1 MTSDSLIL
9 ISGAV
14 LSLLFSYFPGLNT
27 WFAAKSS
34 DVKRLIMAG
43 VLLVVSA
50 AIFGLSCAGYG
61 SDIGITLD
69 CSKEGVIGLVKVFI
83 LALIANQGAYALTV
97 KTEAVKRLSE

>member
-27 WFAAKSS
+27 WFAAKPS

-83 LALIANQGAYALTV
+83 LALIANQSMYAITPLPEKV
-97 KTEAVKRLSE
+97 KAALQ

>member
-9 ISGAV
+9 ISGAA